1 MTACLRLG
9 GDGRENP
16 APRDLR
22 RTLMRRLL
30 VPALI
35 GMLFQIG
42 EATAMAD
49 IQCEIRSRPGTMG
62 LELTGVLW
70 SDREL
75 SGDYSFIVDSQGPG
89 GVSKVAQ
96 RGHFTIEAGGSH
108 ILGTVTVNAATGG
121 NLLARLTIRTDETSI
136 CTAEL

>member
-1 MTACLRLG
+1 MTAPLRHG
-9 GDGRENP
+9 GNSRENP
-16 APRDLR
+16 ALCDAR
-22 RTLMRRLL
+22 RALKWRLL

-108 ILGTVTVNAATGG
+108 VLGTVTVNAATGG
-121 NLLARLTIRTDETSI
+121 NLLARLTIRTDNGTI
-136 CTAEL
+136 CAAEV